1 MGKHTPESVENPH
14 RSDGLLYAF
23 AAFITWGTLPV
34 YWKWLG
40 EVPALEILAHRV
52 IWSFLFVA
60 VLFLFSG
67 GVQGLKGLGAGLRRP
82 AVWLSSILISCNWLI
97 YIWAV
102 NHNHVV
108 ETSLGYYINPLF
120 SIALGTIFLREKLTR
135 MQWSAIGVAAAGVLV
150 VTLHHGE
157 VPWIGLSLAAT
168 FTWYGWT
175 KKRTTLDAKTGLALE
190 TIVVSPIALAY
201 LAFVHSSGGGTFGN
215 PAASETWLLIGAGVV
230 TALPLLWFAK
240 ASQRT
245 SLVTLGFIQYIGPSI
260 SLLLGVLVYGE
271 AFTVDHWVS
280 FGLIWTG
287 LAIYTLSHSLGRRRS
302 MSKTTIEKPYRSA

>member
-1 MGKHTPESVENPH
+1 MGEPTRELVENRRH
-14 RSDGLLYAF
+14 LDGLIYAF
-23 AAFITWGTLPV
+23 AAFTTWGVLPA

-40 EVPALEILAHRV
+40 EVPALEILAHRI

-60 VLFLFSG
+60 ILFLFSG
-67 GVQGLKGLGAGLRRP
+67 GVQGLRSLGAGLRRP
-82 AVWLSSILISCNWLI
+82 AVWLSSILISCNWLT

-108 ETSLGYYINPLF
+108 EASLGYYINPLF

-135 MQWSAIGVAAAGVLV
+135 MQWSAIAVAAAGVLV
-150 VTLHHGE
+150 VTLHHGQ
-157 VPWIGLSLAAT
+157 VPWIALSLAAT

-190 TIVVSPIALAY
+190 TIVVAPIALAY
-201 LAFVHSSGGGTFGN
+201 LTFVHSSGGGMFGN
-215 PAASETWLLIGAGVV
+215 PAAPETWLLIGAGVV

-245 SLVTLGFIQYIGPSI
+245 TLVTLGFVQYIGPSI

-271 AFTVDHWVS
+271 SFTADHWLS
-280 FGLIWTG
+280 FGLIWIG
-287 LAIYTLSHSLGRRRS
+287 LAIYTLSHSIGRRRS
-302 MSKTTIEKPYRSA
+302 MTKPAIDKPYRSA